1 MLTSGEPSSDARSGA
16 PVTLPPRVER
26 PPSLAEHVAL
36 VLREDIVS
44 GRLPPGDRL
53 TEAAVMERTGVSRTP
68 VREGLR
74 RLEAEG
80 LVITYRGRGAFVA
93 YRLSPDEA
101 FLIYDCRLVL
111 EPALTS
117 LAAERMTPEALAQ
130 VRAVLDRFCDAVD
143 AAPAEAGRLDAEFH
157 LAIYEASGSQ
167 LMGVLRGYWRR
178 LQLEL
183 SERVYATEV
192 PVRFVREHIGI
203 FQALERGDAQL
214 AGDRM
219 KQHIVHG
226 RQVLEKAMAPRA
238 KRHPQPGGRGSS
250 RRPGPK
256 RGA

>member
-1 MLTSGEPSSDARSGA
+1 MSASTELTAVANSKMGPDGRPS
-16 PVTLPPRVER
+16 RVAR

-36 VLREDIVS
+36 VLRDDIVS
-44 GRLPPGDRL
+44 GRLLPGDRL

-74 RLEAEG
+74 SLEAEG
-80 LVITYRGRGAFVA
+80 LVITHRGRGAYVT
-93 YRLSPDEA
+93 YRLSPEEA
-101 FLIYDCRLVL
+101 FLVYDCRLAL

-117 LAAERMTPEALAQ
+117 LAAERMTPAALAGI
-130 VRAVLDRFCDAVD
+130 RAVLDRFCDAVD
-143 AAPAEAGRLDAEFH
+143 AAPAEAGQLDAEFH

-167 LMGVLRGYWRR
+167 LMGVLRGYWTR

-192 PVRFVREHIGI
+192 PLRFVREHIRI
-203 FQALERGDAQL
+203 FQALERGDAQV

-219 KQHIVHG
+219 KQHIGHG
-226 RQVLEKAMAPRA
+226 RQALKKAMA
-238 KRHPQPGGRGSS
+238 RGPV
-250 RRPGPK
+250 RRPGSE

>member
-1 MLTSGEPSSDARSGA
+1 MLTKGEPSSDGTGA
-16 PVTLPPRVER
+16 PVSVAPKVER

-44 GRLPPGDRL
+44 GRMPPGARL

-93 YRLSPDEA
+93 YRLSPEEA

-167 LMGVLRGYWRR
+167 LMGVLRGYWTR

-203 FQALERGDAQL
+203 FEALERGDAQV
-214 AGDRM
+214 ASERM
-219 KQHIVHG
+219 HQHIVHG
-226 RQVLEKAMAPRA
+226 RQALEKAMAPPG
-238 KRHPQPGGRGSS
+238 KRQTRGSP
-250 RRPGPK
+250 RRSGPK